1 MGNQILTLDA
11 RKTGFLPIPA
21 RKFTISVLKAAIR
34 QNSRFFCFQGLAAK
48 RISRIMRTPYR

>member
-21 RKFTISVLKAAIR
+21 RKFTISVLKSAIR
-34 QNSRFFCFQGLAAK
+34 QNSRFFAFRGLRRK
-48 RISRIMRTPYR
+48 GFLV